1 MNKTMHHLLIS
12 LFGVYTQGSI
22 NSATINKK
30 NKDGSGILVSIKDTA
45 KEEPLSA
52 HL

>member
-22 NSATINKK
+22 SSATINKK
-30 NKDGSGILVSIKDTA
+30 NKDGSAILVSIKDTA